1 MSILNGTAQFGPYD
15 KVVSVVLEIL
25 EGCFTIEASPNNIE
39 DHKAI
44 ALETTTKIL
53 AITTS
58 NNVENSNKALLST
71 LFPAKNAYH
80 IHKDE
85 TLLTEVASDKTTEDM
100 DVEKFE
106 KLVLEVRTV
115 AISRPTNL
123 TKFAET
129 HYKSSIEFVMKLA
142 KWFWHLLENCPV
154 NFSVGT
160 LGQPGLTHIDSTV
173 QALIE
178 VFHAFTTIDSE
189 TIPHVSDLYAQFLI
203 ADNLQVTSNDIFYL
217 TKVHSFLKQCLHDL
231 WLTKKTGTFSKPFNC
246 LRNEWTLVFL

>member
-1 MSILNGTAQFGPYD
+1 
-15 KVVSVVLEIL
+15 
-25 EGCFTIEASPNNIE
+25 
-39 DHKAI
+39 
-44 ALETTTKIL
+44 
-53 AITTS
+53 
-58 NNVENSNKALLST
+58 
-71 LFPAKNAYH
+71 
-80 IHKDE
+80 
-85 TLLTEVASDKTTEDM
+85 M

-203 ADNLQVTSNDIFYL
+203 ADNLQVTLNIIFYL

-231 WLTKKTGTFSKPFNC
+231 QLTQFGGTFTKPFS
-246 LRNEWTLVFL
+246 

>member
-1 MSILNGTAQFGPYD
+1 
-15 KVVSVVLEIL
+15 
-25 EGCFTIEASPNNIE
+25 
-39 DHKAI
+39 
-44 ALETTTKIL
+44 
-53 AITTS
+53 
-58 NNVENSNKALLST
+58 
-71 LFPAKNAYH
+71 
-80 IHKDE
+80 
-85 TLLTEVASDKTTEDM
+85 M

-115 AISRPTNL
+115 AISRPNNL

-203 ADNLQVTSNDIFYL
+203 ADNLQVTLNNIFTL
-217 TKVHSFLKQCLHDL
+217 STKVHSFLKQCLHDL
-231 WLTKKTGTFSKPFNC
+231 QLTQLGGTFTRPFK
-246 LRNEWTLVFL
+246 LISAEKFGESTTKLGQLKVVQTLF

>member
-1 MSILNGTAQFGPYD
+1 MA
-15 KVVSVVLEIL
+15 EIL
-25 EGCFTIEASPNNIE
+25 
-39 DHKAI
+39 
-44 ALETTTKIL
+44 KIFSSYFGRNDDF
-53 AITTS
+53 I
-58 NNVENSNKALLST
+58 NSFLNLLT
-71 LFPAKNAYH
+71 F
-80 IHKDE
+80 KDE

-115 AISRPTNL
+115 AISRPNNL

-203 ADNLQVTSNDIFYL
+203 ADNLQVT
-217 TKVHSFLKQCLHDL
+217 
-231 WLTKKTGTFSKPFNC
+231 
-246 LRNEWTLVFL
+246 